1 VSSDWY
7 EMFIGILILINT
19 GLTAIEL
26 QYTGYDI
33 GHLLEYNTYDKPAQD
48 VWPGADKALV
58 TLNHLFLGIFTIDIL
73 FRVFVLRGDFWK
85 MKLNWLDFGVVL
97 MGWVELAVSI
107 DINPFVLRMLRL
119 FKFFRAL
126 RVLRYPHLMES
137 MTMLVK
143 CMVSSYTTMFW
154 SMLLILVVN
163 CIGGMII
170 SILVLGY
177 MQNESASLEARR
189 DVFMYYGTFSR
200 TLVTMFEVL
209 FANWSPACRVLTEN
223 VTEWFGLFFILYRCL
238 VGFAVLNVVRAVF
251 IQQTMKMAHQDEVVM
266 MDVKENAR
274 KSYGKKLK
282 ALFQELDDS
291 NDGTINWDEFQS
303 LLVDPQLRTFMSALD
318 IEPHDLQEL
327 WEMLDDGDGQITQQ
341 EFISGATR
349 MKGPAKGIDMVGLL
363 QKTKKLE
370 QTVEALFR
378 DIQAQGIEGTDACV
392 VRPCEVVGHES
403 AFPPSKPKL
412 LDMPPASSTE
422 YSRL

>member
-1 VSSDWY
+1 
-7 EMFIGILILINT
+7 
-19 GLTAIEL
+19 
-26 QYTGYDI
+26 
-33 GHLLEYNTYDKPAQD
+33 
-48 VWPGADKALV
+48 
-58 TLNHLFLGIFTIDIL
+58 
-73 FRVFVLRGDFWK
+73 
-85 MKLNWLDFGVVL
+85 
-97 MGWVELAVSI
+97 
-107 DINPFVLRMLRL
+107 
-119 FKFFRAL
+119 
-126 RVLRYPHLMES
+126 
-137 MTMLVK
+137 
-143 CMVSSYTTMFW
+143 MVSSYTTMFW

-177 MQNESASLEARR
+177 MQNSSVSLESRR

-223 VTEWFGLFFILYRCL
+223 VSEWFGLFFVVYRCL

-251 IQQTMKMAHQDEVVM
+251 IQQTMKIAHQDDVVM

-282 ALFQELDDS
+282 VLFQELDDS

-303 LLVDPQLRTFMSALD
+303 LLDDPQLRTFMSALD
-318 IEPHDLQEL
+318 IELHDLQEL

-349 MKGPAKGIDMVGLL
+349 MKGPAKGIDMVSLL
-363 QKTKKLE
+363 QKTTKLE
-370 QTVEALFR
+370 QTVEGLCR
-378 DIQAQGIEGTDACV
+378 DMQGSEGADPSV
-392 VRPCEVVGHES
+392 VHQGPSWDVVGHES

-412 LDMPPASSTE
+412 FDIPPVSSTE